1 MPNFSDNMHFRHSWR
16 PYQERV
22 LQRAQQHLRDG
33 RLHIVA
39 PPGSGKTVLGLE
51 LARLIGKPMLVLCP
65 TLAVREQW
73 GERLV
78 QDFLAGEQPEWLS
91 FNLSAPGK
99 VTISTYQALH
109 SAVRKGEGLL
119 KNLLAQG
126 VRTLVADECH
136 HLQKAWWGS
145 LIQLTKTLEPQLVAL
160 TATPPYD
167 VSAFEWQR
175 YTELCGPIDEE
186 ISVPELIA
194 AQNLCPHQ
202 DYIWFTLPEEAE
214 RSTLQAFRRQIDD
227 FLEMLPHRFELREA
241 VKQHPWLRE
250 PEAHLEAI
258 YENPAYFS
266 ALLIVLE
273 GIGGVAPAT
282 AIGIIGADDSVIP
295 GMTMEWLEY
304 FLNEALFRDDYF
316 QALQQEEWMQQ
327 LERQL
332 RRAGAIEQKRA
343 YLLEPPRLSRT
354 VRNSLSKLDAI
365 EAIVRLEYE
374 AMRDQLRMAILT
386 DNIRPEALPKSK
398 LEPPPI
404 KKIGAIPIF
413 ELLRRTF
420 PIELELGVL
429 TGSLVILPRTAK
441 AGLAALLEQSGL
453 PGNAIRMRPLPHDEN
468 YFLVEAHGTVDSLLT
483 GLVTA
488 LFSRGELSVLIGT
501 TALLGEGWD
510 APSINT
516 LVLATVVGSFVLS
529 NQIRGRAI
537 RIQPGQADKTA
548 NIWHLACIDNYHPQG
563 GQDWL
568 NLRRRFR
575 SFTGPSFEPNP
586 TVENGVGRFHLP
598 DFPYE
603 PVLAGQLN
611 DRMAVYARNRQRL
624 KREWHVA
631 ISNGVQMAEEITL
644 PVAHSPR
651 YQRTVRA
658 FQTGAARLGRQQL
671 SGFFRFYGL
680 LPFLAVAL
688 SGLTIFFFQALPLG
702 MILASGGA
710 IGAVLA
716 LLGWIRLGSPLSLLE
731 MARQLDGNG
740 RFRRQWIGYS
750 FLILLIALGFGIGPG
765 VGAVLLY
772 LCSAGLLFCFWYALG
787 GNTRAFQ
794 TWRYSGSLAN
804 SGRFLEAA
812 GRAILKSMEH
822 LNLLASPPRQVQ
834 VKMIE
839 EENGLPGCYLS
850 GASLLEER
858 LFLQAL
864 EEFFNPVDNP
874 RYLLAIEYEPDEGQ
888 RFIQF
893 YAVPSVF
900 GQRRSDAEI
909 FLEQWEKQPAQH
921 RLHYTRTFEGR
932 RLLLRARAQSLG
944 GPAAERRSTWR

>member
-1 MPNFSDNMHFRHSWR
+1 MPDFLENMRFRHSWR
-16 PYQERV
+16 PYQARV
-22 LQRAQQHLRDG
+22 LQQAQQHLRDG

-51 LARLIGKPMLVLCP
+51 LARLIGNPMLILCP
-65 TLAVREQW
+65 TLAVRGQW
-73 GERLV
+73 GERLA

-119 KNLLAQG
+119 ENLLALG
-126 VRTLVADECH
+126 VKTLVADECH

-145 LIQLTKTLEPQLVAL
+145 LTQLTKTLKPQLVAL

-194 AQNLCPHQ
+194 ANNLCPHQ

-214 RSTLQAFRRQIDD
+214 RPALQDFRQQIDG

-241 VKQHPWLRE
+241 IKQHPWLRE

-282 AIGIIGADDSVIP
+282 AIGIIGADDAVIP
-295 GMTMEWLEY
+295 DMTMEWLEY
-304 FLNEALFRDDYF
+304 FLNEALFRDDHF
-316 QALQQEEWMQQ
+316 QALQEEEWIQQ

-332 RRAGAIEQKRA
+332 RRAGAIEQKHV

-365 EAIVRLEYE
+365 EAIVRLEHE
-374 AMRDQLRMAILT
+374 SLGDQLRMAILT
-386 DNIRPEALPKSK
+386 DYIRPEALPKSK

-404 KKIGAIPIF
+404 KKIGAVPIF
-413 ELLRRTF
+413 ELLRRAF

-429 TGSLVILPRTAK
+429 TGSMVILPRTAK
-441 AGLAALLEQSGL
+441 AGLATLLKEKGL
-453 PGNAIRMRPLPHDEN
+453 PETAIRLRPLPHDEN
-468 YFLVEAHGTVDSLLT
+468 YFLVEADGTVASLLT

-510 APSINT
+510 APAVNT

-548 NIWHLACIDNYHPQG
+548 NIWHLACIDNFHPQG

-575 SFTGPSFEPNP
+575 SFTGPSFEPQP
-586 TVENGVGRFHLP
+586 AVENGVGRFHLP
-598 DFPYE
+598 DFPYDAGR
-603 PVLAGQLN
+603 VGQLN
-611 DRMAVYARNRQRL
+611 AQMAAHARSRQRL
-624 KREWHVA
+624 RREWEAA
-631 ISNGVQMAEEITL
+631 IKKGVQMAEEITL
-644 PVAHSPR
+644 PVERSPR
-651 YQRTVRA
+651 YQRTVQA

-671 SGFFRFYGL
+671 SGFLRFYGS
-680 LPFLAVAL
+680 LPFLAVAI
-688 SGLTIFFFQALPLG
+688 SALTIFFFQALPLE

-731 MARQLDGNG
+731 MARQLDGDG

-750 FLILLIALGFGIGPG
+750 SLIFLIALGFGMAAGA
-765 VGAVLLY
+765 GAVLLY
-772 LCSAGLLFCFWYALG
+772 LCSTGLLFCFWYAFG
-787 GNTRAFQ
+787 GNARAFQ
-794 TWRYSGSLAN
+794 TWRYSCSLAN
-804 SGRFLEAA
+804 SGRFLETA
-812 GRAILKSMEH
+812 GRAILQSMEH

-834 VKMIE
+834 IKMTDE
-839 EENGLPGCYLS
+839 KNGPPGCYLS

-858 LFLQAL
+858 LFIQAL

-874 RYLLAIEYEPDEGQ
+874 RYLLAMEYEPDEGQ

-900 GQRRSDAEI
+900 GQRRSDAEV
-909 FLEQWEKQPAQH
+909 FLEQWKKQPAQH
-921 RLHYTRTFEGR
+921 HLHYTRTFEGR
-932 RLLLRARAQSLG
+932 RLLLQARAQSLG
-944 GPAAERRSTWR
+944 GPAAERRSAWR